1 MTRVRRFRDFAGARV
16 FVTGAAS
23 GIGRATALRL
33 ANEGAELFLTDICE
47 APLFALV
54 DEITTSG
61 GSVSYAAPADL
72 ADHDAVAAMAAEIA
86 ERHGAMDIVMN
97 IAGIAS
103 WGTVSAMPHE
113 QWQRLIDVNLMGP
126 IHVIEEFVP
135 AMVDSGRG
143 GHLVNVSSAAGII
156 GMPWH
161 AAYSA
166 SKFGLR
172 GVSEVLRFDLAR
184 QGIGVSLVC
193 PGAVDTGLTETVQI
207 AGIDKAS
214 PQFQRAQAGFRKRA
228 VSPDQAA
235 GSILDGIRKGRY
247 WIYTSPDI
255 HAVHLLQRYF
265 PPGYT
270 AAMRAMHAGAN
281 RVLPAVERARK
292 NAAPATDE
300 SALR

>member
-1 MTRVRRFRDFAGARV
+1 MTRVRRFRDFRGAKV
-16 FVTGAAS
+16 FITGAAS
-23 GIGRATALRL
+23 GIGRATAARL
-33 ANEGAELFLTDICE
+33 AREGAELFLTDIS
-47 APLFALV
+47 ADALFAFVEEL
-54 DEITTSG
+54 TAAG
-61 GSVSYAAPADL
+61 GSVSYAAPADI
-72 ADHDAVAAMAAEIA
+72 ADHEAVAAMAAEVT

-103 WGTVSAMPHE
+103 WGTVSAMTHE

-126 IHVIEEFVP
+126 IHVIEELVP
-135 AMVDSGRG
+135 PMVDAGRG

-207 AGIDKAS
+207 AGVDKAS
-214 PQFQRAQAGFRKRA
+214 PQFQKAQAGFRRRA
-228 VSPDQAA
+228 VTPDQAA
-235 GSILDGIRKGRY
+235 TSILDGVRKGRY

-270 AAMRAMHAGAN
+270 AAMKVMHAGAN
-281 RVLPAVERARK
+281 RVLPAVEKARR
-292 NAAPATDE
+292 
-300 SALR
+300 SVG